1 MEDLDDHDYDAYI
14 DRMRVKQY
22 PMLKG
27 AHMKPSPSFVLIM
40 WTDALYLD
48 HAGTTLYPKAL
59 IDRYSADLLSN
70 LYGNPHSASP
80 SSQLSTRR
88 VDDVRLKLLRFF
100 NADPEDFDLVF
111 VANATA
117 GIKLVADAFR
127 EQEGGFWFG
136 YHRDC
141 HTSVVGVRELAEQ
154 HHCFDGDH
162 EVEDWLSANNNV
174 VGSDGT
180 PRTKLFAYPGQ
191 SNMNGRRLP
200 LTWCG
205 RVRSKDD
212 TYTLFD
218 AAAQVSSAPLDLSD
232 APQAPDFTVLSLY
245 KIFGFPDLGALI
257 VRKAAGCMLQRR
269 AYFGGGTVEMVL
281 CLKEQWHAR
290 KADSLHTHL
299 EDGTLPI
306 HSIVAADA
314 AMDTH
319 LELFGSLRRISRHA
333 TYLADKLYN
342 GLKSLKH
349 ANGTAVCQIYKD
361 DASTYGDSSTQGP
374 VIAFN
379 LRNSLDGWHSSTE
392 VEKLAAVRNIHLRT
406 GGLCNPGGIASS
418 LGLAPWE
425 MRANFSA
432 GQRCGNEN
440 DVMAGKPTGMIR
452 VSVGAMSTIADVD
465 AFLNFM
471 REFFVEEQLVAP
483 PQAMDPPTAAL
494 ASRTYYVESLTV
506 YPVKSCAGMRIP
518 LEQPWE
524 VQKEGLAWDREWCL
538 VHRGT
543 STALSQKRY
552 PRMALIRPTLD
563 FKQGLLRIRVVG
575 ADDEVTVPLSANPNV
590 FTAAESFKEQS
601 TNVCGDTITAQI
613 YNSLKLANFFSEAL
627 GVDCQLARFPATGTN
642 SKSARHSKAHLQSH
656 QKRAN
661 TQMPGSFPV
670 TLQQRGQHMEQARPI
685 LLSNESP
692 ILLVSRSSLN
702 RLNERIKANN
712 GKAAQA
718 EVFRANIV
726 IAEDLQA
733 APGTEQPYAEDYW
746 RHVRIGSQLFQM
758 LGACRRCQMVC
769 VDQATAIKNEEPF
782 VTLAKTRK
790 FDGKVFFGQHACH
803 VSDGTE
809 VSPQAQHPT
818 IKVGDRVIPFENGSA
833 LR

>member
-1 MEDLDDHDYDAYI
+1 M
-14 DRMRVKQY
+14 
-22 PMLKG
+22 
-27 AHMKPSPSFVLIM
+27 
-40 WTDALYLD
+40 
-48 HAGTTLYPKAL
+48 
-59 IDRYSADLLSN
+59 
-70 LYGNPHSASP
+70 
-80 SSQLSTRR
+80 
-88 VDDVRLKLLRFF
+88 
-100 NADPEDFDLVF
+100 F

-136 YHRDC
+136 YHRNC
-141 HTSVVGVRELAEQ
+141 HTSIVGVREVAVL
-154 HHCFDGDH
+154 HRCFDGDQ
-162 EVEDWLSANNNV
+162 EVEDWLSASSNS
-174 VGSDGT
+174 VGSDAT
-180 PRTKLFAYPGQ
+180 TQTKLFAYPGQ

-200 LTWCG
+200 LDWCG
-205 RVRSKDD
+205 RVRSKDA

-218 AAAQVSSAPLDLSD
+218 AAAQVSTAQLDLSD
-232 APQAPDFTVLSLY
+232 ASQAPDFTVLSLY

-257 VRKAAGCMLQRR
+257 VRKASGHILQRR

-281 CLKEQWHAR
+281 CVKEQWHAR
-290 KADSLHTHL
+290 KADSLHTQL
-299 EDGTLPI
+299 EDGSLPI
-306 HSIVAADA
+306 HSIAAANA
-314 AMDTH
+314 AIDTH
-319 LELFGSLRRISRHA
+319 LELFGSLRRTSRHA
-333 TYLADKLYN
+333 TYLVEKLYN

-349 ANGTAVCQIYKD
+349 ANGVEVCQIYKD
-361 DASTYGDSSTQGP
+361 RASTYGDAATQGP
-374 VIAFN
+374 IVAFN
-379 LRNSLDGWHSSTE
+379 SRNSLGGWHSNTE
-392 VEKLAAVRNIHLRT
+392 VEKLAAVRNIHFRT

-425 MRANFSA
+425 MRDNFSA
-432 GQRCGNEN
+432 GQRCGNDN

-471 REFFVEEQLVAP
+471 REFFVEEQLAAA
-483 PQAMDPPTAAL
+483 PQAMDPPTATL
-494 ASRTYYVESLTV
+494 ASRTYYVESLMV
-506 YPVKSCAGMRIP
+506 YPIKSCAGMRIP

-563 FKQGLLRIRVVG
+563 FKQGLLRVRVVG
-575 ADDEVTVPLSANPNV
+575 GDDEVTVPLSANPNV
-590 FTAAESFKEQS
+590 FTAAESFNEQS
-601 TNVCGDTITAQI
+601 TNICGDIITAQV
-613 YNSLKLANFFSEAL
+613 YNSSKLANFFSEAL
-627 GVDCQLARFPATGTN
+627 GVDCQLARFPATRKR

-670 TLQQRGQHMEQARPI
+670 TLLQRDQHLEQARPI

-692 ILLVSRSSLN
+692 ILIVSRSSLN
-702 RLNERIKANN
+702 RLNERIKASN

-733 APGTEQPYAEDYW
+733 APGTEQPYAEDCW

-790 FDGKVFFGQHACH
+790 IDGKVFFGQHACH
-803 VSDGTE
+803 VPDGAE
-809 VSPQAQHPT
+809 VSRQMQHPT
-818 IKVGDRVIPFENGSA
+818 IKVGDIVMPFENDSA
-833 LR
+833 VR